1 LLHLNGQ
8 KVLRSKTIQIF
19 GRTIASQ
26 IMNYNSQTTSDKNR
40 EILQD
45 NRFEIPLQLS
55 YYQVSLEKSS
65 LLSK

>member
-8 KVLRSKTIQIF
+8 KVLRYKTIQIF

-45 NRFEIPLQLS
+45 NRSEIPLQLS